1 MLMKV
6 LITIS
11 EQSRSNTY
19 NTMNTIYL
27 LKAIHLLSV
36 NKYDKKLQS
45 WALVNSI
52 AKSILQTYAT

>member
-1 MLMKV
+1 MMLMKV

-36 NKYDKKLQS
+36 NKHDKKFKVENWLIRLQR
-45 WALVNSI
+45 VF
-52 AKSILQTYAT
+52 